1 MTNKTETTLRAL
13 VDGRNLSKVKLP
25 EHATLKATEANAFA
39 SWARAFSGVCL
50 TDIDIMVSD
59 VRPSA
64 GLKVMCDLDRNLA
77 KKIRPLFEAA
87 HVYGFG
93 LRLFRET
100 TNQPYEL
107 SIVRR
112 VIDSPQLTLPRR
124 SMLNF
129 MEALGLVE
137 TNDATL
143 DRKLNISTFAD
154 TLHRHHKDCLD
165 AGVGHY
171 ASYAQRIIEYGI
183 ANGATELVWGPE
195 RRGSPEIAEAA

>member
-13 VDGRNLSKVKLP
+13 VDGKNLGRVKLP
-25 EHATLKATEANAFA
+25 ESIAIKATEANIFA

-59 VRPSA
+59 IRPSA
-64 GLKVMCDLDRNLA
+64 GLKVMSDLDRNLA
-77 KKIRPLFEAA
+77 KRIKPLFEAA
-87 HVYGFG
+87 NIYGFG
-93 LRLFRET
+93 LRLVREN
-100 TNQPYEL
+100 TNLPHEL

-112 VIDSPQLTLPRR
+112 VVDCPQLTLPHK

-137 TNDATL
+137 TNDATI
-143 DRKLNISTFAD
+143 DRKLNIESFAAN
-154 TLHRHHKDCLD
+154 LQRHHKDCMD

-183 ANGATELVWGPE
+183 ANGATQLVWGPE
-195 RRGSPEIAEAA
+195 KRGAVEAE